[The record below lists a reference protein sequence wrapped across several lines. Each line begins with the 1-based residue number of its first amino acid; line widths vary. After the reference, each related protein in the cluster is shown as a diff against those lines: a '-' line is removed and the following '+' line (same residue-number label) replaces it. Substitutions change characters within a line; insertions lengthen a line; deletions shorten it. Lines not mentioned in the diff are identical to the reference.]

1 MGYDFRLAKNN
12 EIDTIFLYIKKEFN
26 GWINLVFSSGI

>member
-12 EIDTIFLYIKKEFN
+12 EIDTIFSLYKKEFN